1 MAVRRIFWNQLFPN
15 WTSMK
20 SSVLH
25 INYISDQVTQP
36 CFLLKLLSWICK
48 FTISLDTVVSATV
61 FQTSLFRISAKKRQR
76 IASSS
81 WRGISSSFLY
91 ATPSTRWKRS
101 AKFLNPWRCLG
112 SGLYLSWLVPLLAR
126 KEISHLLHYC
136 RNWAKLPRLIPP
148 LSTNNTKK

>member
-20 SSVLH
+20 SSVLR

-61 FQTSLFRISAKKRQR
+61 FQMGVQRALYNGQTDSYSSPSLFRISAKKRQR

-81 WRGISSSFLY
+81 WQGISSSFLY

-112 SGLYLSWLVPLLAR
+112 SGLYLGW
-126 KEISHLLHYC
+126 
-136 RNWAKLPRLIPP
+136 
-148 LSTNNTKK
+148 